1 MKKILALLLAAL
13 MALALAGCGGNTET
27 PAPTEVPATEVPAAT
42 EAPASEEP
50 AVTEAPAEPEGDGA
64 EDRVAG
70 MIELVLSL
78 KGKPVQELYMTPS
91 ACRPVRRNML
101 PAALSPAARTAYCPM
116 TASRCTPLAARRH
129 RDRVRRRKN

>member
-27 PAPTEVPATEVPAAT
+27 PAPTEVPDTEAPAAT

-78 KGKPVQELYMTPS
+78 KGKPVQALYDAIGMPTGEAEYAS
-91 ACRPVRRNML
+91 SCLVTGGKDGVL
-101 PAALSPAARTAYCPM
+101 PYDGFTVYTLVQPDGTETVY
-116 TASRCTPLAARRH
+116 
-129 RDRVRRRKN
+129 DVEKN